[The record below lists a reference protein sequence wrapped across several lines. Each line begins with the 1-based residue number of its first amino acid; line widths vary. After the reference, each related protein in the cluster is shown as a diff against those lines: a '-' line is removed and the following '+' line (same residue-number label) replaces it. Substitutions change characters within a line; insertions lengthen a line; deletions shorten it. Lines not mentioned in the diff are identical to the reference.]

1 VGVEGERVC
10 VCLRAT
16 ECRKFCRPKARN
28 VFEKGRKKECVLK
41 GQRKECVWKGT
52 QEEMCSLSD
61 AGGNVQRNGG
71 KSVRKYMSAGV
82 DRKVDTGGAAH
93 LSEVTALPLSASHSL
108 VMPLEV

>member
-1 VGVEGERVC
+1 VC

-52 QEEMCSLSD
+52 QEECVPFLMRVGTCKGTEGKVFANICQRALTERWTL
-61 AGGNVQRNGG
+61 GGR
-71 KSVRKYMSAGV
+71 R
-82 DRKVDTGGAAH
+82 T
-93 LSEVTALPLSASHSL
+93 
-108 VMPLEV
+108 

>member
-1 VGVEGERVC
+1 VC
-10 VCLRAT
+10 VCLRASVQEVLQAKQGMCSRKGT
-16 ECRKFCRPKARN
+16 EEGMCSQ
-28 VFEKGRKKECVLK
+28 GK

-52 QEEMCSLSD
+52 QEGMCSLSD